1 MIGEIIK
8 VKQETPDVKTFRL
21 KLEHPIKFISGQFCL
36 VSCIGKKICDGED
49 RPFTFASSPTEKEIE
64 LTVKIM
70 GKYTRALDSLTAGDK
85 FNISQPSGTALNF
98 DETVKED
105 VVFIAGGSGVTPFMS
120 AIRYA
125 IKKQLPN
132 KMTLLFSNRKKEDII
147 FRQELDNL
155 PDNIK
160 VIYTLTN
167 EQWDGESGRVSI
179 EMLRKY
185 VDNPG
190 DKLWYICGPPPMV
203 QAMKELLFGMGI
215 IEKNIRMEG
224 WQLPGKHDGMS

>member
-105 VVFIAGGSGVTPFMS
+105 VVFIAGGSGITPFMS

-125 IKKQLPN
+125 VAKQLKN
-132 KMTLLFSNRKKEDII
+132 NITLLFSNQKEEDII
-147 FRQELDNL
+147 YRKELDNL
-155 PDNIK
+155 PASIK
-160 VIYTLTN
+160 VVNTLTADD
-167 EQWDGESGRVSI
+167 WDGETGRIDRDMI
-179 EMLRKY
+179 EKY
-185 VDNPG
+185 VDNP
-190 DKLWYICGPPPMV
+190 KERLWYICGPPPMV
-203 QAMKELLFGMGI
+203 QAMKEILLNIGI
-215 IEKNIRMEG
+215 IEKNIRIEG

>member
-21 KLEHPIKFISGQFCL
+21 KLEQPIKFIPGQFCM

-49 RPFTFASSPTEKEIE
+49 RPFTFASSPTEEEIE

-70 GKYTRALDSLTAGDK
+70 GKYTHALDSLTVGDK